1 MAEIQ
6 CINKCGNL
14 SNEGSDYC
22 EDCEYGI
29 GNGDTMTKKE
39 FNDLFKLPRIEESK
53 WLLKD
58 SMLNFANL
66 EKMQMNM
73 MTKHGLRKLIK

>member
-29 GNGDTMTKKE
+29 GNGETMTKKE
-39 FNDLFKLPRIEESK
+39 FNDLFKLPRIEE
-53 WLLKD
+53 
-58 SMLNFANL
+58 
-66 EKMQMNM
+66 
-73 MTKHGLRKLIK
+73 TK

>member
-53 WLLKD
+53 WRKTV
-58 SMLNFANL
+58 NTIG
-66 EKMQMNM
+66 MN
-73 MTKHGLRKLIK
+73 KSK